1 MGFVFTE
8 TRAGDILKQRKKKQ
22 EKINVFSI
30 NFLLC
35 GESNLL
41 SVPFFW
47 FAVTPG
53 FSNSN
58 CHEELTM
65 IH

>member
-1 MGFVFTE
+1 MDFVFTE
-8 TRAGDILKQRKKKQ
+8 TRAGNILKQRKKNQ
-22 EKINVFSI
+22 EKIKQTFSI

-35 GESNLL
+35 GESNLF

-53 FSNSN
+53 FSN
-58 CHEELTM
+58 CHEELIM